1 MIRRE
6 NGGCGLLPTG
16 PDMIQITKL
25 FVLVVVIVVID
36 IGTVLQFH
44 LVQRVATRY

>member
-16 PDMIQITKL
+16 PDIQTTEL

-44 LVQRVATRY
+44 LVQRIATRY

>member
-6 NGGCGLLPTG
+6 NGRCGLLPTG
-16 PDMIQITKL
+16 PDMIQTTEL

-36 IGTVLQFH
+36 IGTVL
-44 LVQRVATRY
+44 